1 MPGTVKNQLSSF
13 LEYLKFEKR
22 YSHHTVTSYET
33 DLVQLDSYLEAKF
46 GPLDLE
52 GISAPLLRSWLA
64 GLKEEGMNTRSIN
77 RKISAVRAFFRYH
90 LRKGSIPKNPAVL
103 LKLMKTSKRLPGFLK
118 EEETE
123 VLMGRTGEGE
133 GWKGRTR
140 QLLLEILYNCG
151 LRVSELVGLREKHI
165 DLRASHLKVLGKGN
179 KERVIPFKQE
189 LASHMREYMDA
200 KRRELEKFDADYL
213 FVNEKGKPLNTQYV
227 YRLVKQ
233 ELSDFRNV
241 TRKSP
246 HLMRHT
252 FATQLAN
259 NGADLNAI
267 KELLGHSSLAA
278 TQVYTHNTIEKLKD
292 IHKKAHPKA

>member
-1 MPGTVKNQLSSF
+1 MDIS
-13 LEYLKFEKR
+13 
-22 YSHHTVTSYET
+22 
-33 DLVQLDSYLEAKF
+33 
-46 GPLDLE
+46 
-52 GISAPLLRSWLA
+52 GISAPVLRSWLA
-64 GLKEEGMNTRSIN
+64 GLKGDGMNTRSIN
-77 RKISAVRAFFRYH
+77 RKISAARSFFRFS
-90 LRKGSIPKNPAVL
+90 LRKGHIASNPAAL

-123 VLMGRTGEGE
+123 QLMSRDHEGE
-133 GWKGRTR
+133 GWKGQTR
-140 QLLLEILYNCG
+140 QLLMEMLYNCG
-151 LRVSELVGLREKHI
+151 LRVSELISLRERHI
-165 DLRASHLKVLGKGN
+165 DLGAAQLKVLGKGN

-189 LASHMREYMDA
+189 LSKHMRDYMDA
-200 KRRELEKFDADYL
+200 KRQRFESFDAEHL
-213 FVNEKGKPLNTQYV
+213 FVNDKGRKLNAQHV

-233 ELSDFRNV
+233 ELADFRNV
-241 TRKSP
+241 SRKSP

>member
-1 MPGTVKNQLSSF
+1 MPVTIQDLLPSF
-13 LEYLKFEKR
+13 LDYLKFEKR
-22 YSHHTVTSYET
+22 YSVHTIGSYQT
-33 DLVQLDSYLEAKF
+33 DLIQLETHLQEVYGGMDIP
-46 GPLDLE
+46 GVT
-52 GISAPLLRSWLA
+52 APVLRSWFA
-64 GLKEEGMNTRSIN
+64 GLKAGGMDPRSIN
-77 RKISAVRAFFRYH
+77 RKISAVRSFFRFS
-90 LRKGSIPKNPAVL
+90 LRKGHIAGNPAAL
-103 LKLMKTSKRLPGFLK
+103 LKLLKTSRRLPGFLK

-123 VLMGRTGEGE
+123 QIMSRDPENG

-140 QLLLEILYNCG
+140 SLLMEILYNCG
-151 LRVSELVGLREKHI
+151 LRVSELTGLRERHI
-165 DLRASHLKVLGKGN
+165 DLGAAQLKVLGKGN
-179 KERVIPFKQE
+179 KERVIPVKPE
-189 LASHMREYMDA
+189 LALHIKNYMDA
-200 KRRELEKFDADYL
+200 KRAGFESFDAEHL
-213 FVNEKGKPLNTQYV
+213 FVNDKGLKLNAQHV

-233 ELSDFRNV
+233 ELADFRNI

-252 FATQLAN
+252 FATQMAN